1 MSNTK
6 SIEQVLVEK
15 AMQDAAFKAEL
26 KANPKGAL
34 AQELGTE
41 LPANFEVQVLEAT
54 ENKFYIVLPSD
65 ALAAA
70 GADELSE
77 EQLESVAGGVRVGG
91 SACVLFSAIKGS
103 GSATV
108 CALFSTIR
116 SRR

>member
-1 MSNTK
+1 MSDTK

-15 AMQDAAFKAEL
+15 AMQDAAFKAQL
-26 KANPKGAL
+26 KTNPKAVL

-41 LPANFEVQVLEAT
+41 LPAGLEVEVLEAT
-54 ENKFYIVLPSD
+54 EDKFYIVLPSD
-65 ALAAA
+65 VLTAA
-70 GADELSE
+70 GDDELSE

-91 SACVLFSAIKGS
+91 CVFSKIG